1 YFVLPSTSVYANIG
15 TAFRAPSLT
24 ELYFHSEADFGPY
37 GIYHTYGNT
46 ELKPEESIS
55 YEIGLDH
62 QFTPSVSA
70 YFSAYQTD
78 VKNLIALSSSYD
90 LPTDTTTS
98 IYENLNKAQFT
109 GGEVGLKWKQDDLFL
124 STEYAYVETENKATG
139 LEIAYRP
146 KQTLTLTTGLE
157 NSVYGI
163 SASLVARAKSNA
175 ANVVNPQQVPGYA
188 VIDLN
193 SYWNINPNVKLFTN
207 IQNVGDSKYKTVY
220 NFSNWYVNGGRQA
233 SVGVTLRY

>member
-1 YFVLPSTSVYANIG
+1 M
-15 TAFRAPSLT
+15 
-24 ELYFHSEADFGPY
+24 
-37 GIYHTYGNT
+37 
-46 ELKPEESIS
+46 
-55 YEIGLDH
+55 
-62 QFTPSVSA
+62 
-70 YFSAYQTD
+70 
-78 VKNLIALSSSYD
+78 
-90 LPTDTTTS
+90 
-98 IYENLNKAQFT
+98 
-109 GGEVGLKWKQDDLFL
+109 
-124 STEYAYVETENKATG
+124 EYVYVETENKAIG